1 VCTGRDRLS
10 KIGRSRYFSACG
22 GVDIWYYQCAVKRG
36 GVADSERTFL
46 LPCRIRQC
54 TVHLRF
60 DDVSGGGEGVLM
72 AIQRLTNAEI
82 SLMEL
87 LWETNPLT
95 ARQIRE
101 RLYDDSEKSQHGTVQ
116 RLLQS
121 LEEKGFVSRD
131 RSLGV
136 QLFSPTLSREAY
148 GGRQLE
154 SLAEKLTGG
163 SIAPLLT
170 HLLETD
176 KLDKAEIRR
185 LRKVLEEAQKRG

>member
-1 VCTGRDRLS
+1 MT
-10 KIGRSRYFSACG
+10 
-22 GVDIWYYQCAVKRG
+22 
-36 GVADSERTFL
+36 T
-46 LPCRIRQC
+46 
-54 TVHLRF
+54 
-60 DDVSGGGEGVLM
+60 
-72 AIQRLTNAEI
+72 QRLTNAEI
-82 SLMEL
+82 ALMEL
-87 LWETNPLT
+87 LWETSPLT

-101 RLYDDSEKSQHGTVQ
+101 QLYDDSAKSQHGTVQ

-121 LEEKGFVSRD
+121 VEEKGFVKRD

-136 QLFSPTLSREAY
+136 HLFSPTISREAY

-176 KLDKAEIRR
+176 KLDKAEINR
-185 LRKVLEEAQKRG
+185 LRKVLEEVKKRG

>member
-1 VCTGRDRLS
+1 MT
-10 KIGRSRYFSACG
+10 
-22 GVDIWYYQCAVKRG
+22 
-36 GVADSERTFL
+36 T
-46 LPCRIRQC
+46 
-54 TVHLRF
+54 
-60 DDVSGGGEGVLM
+60 
-72 AIQRLTNAEI
+72 QRLTNAEI
-82 SLMEL
+82 ALMEL
-87 LWETNPLT
+87 LWETSPLT

-101 RLYDDSEKSQHGTVQ
+101 QLYDDSAKSQHVTVQ

-121 LEEKGFVSRD
+121 VEEKGFVKRD

-136 QLFSPTLSREAY
+136 HLFSPTISREAY

-176 KLDKAEIRR
+176 KLDKAEINR
-185 LRKVLEEAQKRG
+185 LRKVLEEVKKRG

>member
-1 VCTGRDRLS
+1 MKQLS
-10 KIGRSRYFSACG
+10 KIQKKESA
-22 GVDIWYYQCAVKRG
+22 YLFF
-36 GVADSERTFL
+36 SERTFF
-46 LPCRIRQC
+46 LPCSIRQYA
-54 TVHLRF
+54 VHLRF
-60 DDVSGGGEGVLM
+60 DDVSDGCEGVLM

-176 KLDKAEIRR
+176 KLDKAEIRH
-185 LRKVLEEAQKRG
+185 LRKVLEEAQKRD

>member
-1 VCTGRDRLS
+1 
-10 KIGRSRYFSACG
+10 
-22 GVDIWYYQCAVKRG
+22 
-36 GVADSERTFL
+36 
-46 LPCRIRQC
+46 
-54 TVHLRF
+54 
-60 DDVSGGGEGVLM
+60 
-72 AIQRLTNAEI
+72 
-82 SLMEL
+82 MEL

-101 RLYDDSEKSQHGTVQ
+101 QLYDDSEKSQHGTVQ

-121 LEEKGFVSRD
+121 LEEKQMVSRD

-136 QLFSPTLSREAY
+136 QLFSPVVSREAY

-154 SLAEKLTGG
+154 SLAEELTGG

-176 KLDKAEIRR
+176 KLDRAEIKR
-185 LRKVLEEAQKRG
+185 LRLLLEEAKERG